1 MKYLMYI
8 YNQWGVLMKDKQ
20 LEEIIDLAINR
31 EEIACAFY
39 QNLLIR
45 VKDKTARETLEF
57 LSREELK
64 HKTFLE
70 RYRAGEY
77 GASALRMNT
86 VVDYHIAEHLEKPD
100 IDKNMETRDIYLVAA
115 YRELASYNFYNALA
129 DIQPAGEV
137 KEMLRKI
144 ANEELKHK
152 EKAEY
157 LYANTAFPQT
167 EGG

>member
-1 MKYLMYI
+1 
-8 YNQWGVLMKDKQ
+8 MKDKQ
-20 LEEIIDLAINR
+20 LEEIIDIAINR
-31 EEIACAFY
+31 EEIAYAFY

-45 VKDKTARETLEF
+45 VKDKTAQETLEF
-57 LSREELK
+57 LSQEEQK
-64 HKTFLE
+64 HKAFLE

-77 GASALRMNT
+77 GTSALRMST

-100 IDKNMETRDIYLVAA
+100 INKSMETKDVYLVAA
-115 YRELASYNFYNALA
+115 YRELASYNFYKALA

-137 KEMLRKI
+137 QEMLNKI

-152 EKAEY
+152 EKVEY

-167 EGG
+167 DGG